1 MGGGVSPK
9 DRAWNAAL
17 RQPVPAHSA
26 ATYTYPGTSERLD
39 TVQRSGFADD
49 VEGVLM
55 CAEERACGTAEGM
68 PDVLSRTCIWN
79 AEMAEAEGDALR
91 RVPLIGGL
99 LGGVGDVVV
108 GVGNT
113 ALGIAS
119 FGQSGSFG
127 RGMGQIGYGIGG
139 TANILARDV
148 AATIVGIGGT
158 IYTTVRDVADVVSL
172 GKVTSGGNP
181 LTAVANLVSNA
192 LIPDYGMF
200 GGRGWGSAQKRT
212 QDMALNAVDYY
223 SFLHDRDLGKVP
235 RANTAWVR
243 NHWSLAPNGQATAG
257 PVGIAYVLAGT
268 LPFLV
273 ADFFPKR

>member
-39 TVQRSGFADD
+39 TVQRSWFADD

-119 FGQSGSFG
+119 FGQSGTFA
-127 RGMGQIGYGIGG
+127 RGIGQIGYGVGG
-139 TANILARDV
+139 TANILARDI
-148 AATIVGIGGT
+148 AATVVGLGGT
-158 IYTTVRDVADVVSL
+158 AFTTVRDVANVATFGQIAAL
-172 GKVTSGGNP
+172 GARTVTGGRGATGA
-181 LTAVANLVSNA
+181 LGAWTAAVANA
-192 LIPDYGMF
+192 AIPDYGF
-200 GGRGWGSAQKRT
+200 YGGRSWGFDQFGLDGRPAPLNRVDRT
-212 QDMALNAVDYY
+212 
-223 SFLHDRDLGKVP
+223 SFNHDDHFHHSTWVQEAWSR
-235 RANTAWVR
+235 NTPGA
-243 NHWSLAPNGQATAG
+243 APGL
-257 PVGIAYVLAGT
+257 VGIA
-268 LPFLV
+268 
-273 ADFFPKR
+273 